1 MILKNSKT
9 WLAGLLSVFV
19 LFPFSLTLLSQPT
32 PTQAA
37 TNEPT
42 PVIVGMYEA
51 DYNPDNGLI
60 NEGAA
65 FEKDYLQAIAE
76 YANWNYT
83 YVVRNWSVLL
93 EDLKV
98 GNIDLLL
105 DVSKTPTREQAFDF
119 SSEEIGTE
127 MACLYA
133 PSNSGIHYED
143 FAAFNGL
150 RIGYEEGSTT
160 ITDFTTYSQEH
171 SFTFTSYPYNGG
183 NAMSAA
189 LAAGEVDAVLETNF
203 MSAPTDSVLISK
215 SKPNPIYIASN
226 HAKPNLKVQLD
237 QAMATLFSYVPSFNS
252 DLFNEHF
259 GSTTSETLSF
269 SQEEDAYLA
278 NHPTVNFVYELDWAP
293 FEYDQNGEAQGI
305 SPDVI
310 RAIGEDTGIN
320 FNFVLTSSTEAIYH
334 EVDGKSVDT
343 VMAVSYNYT
352 WANDHGLWVSQPYIS
367 GGTMLVSKSST
378 ASPKSVAIVKEG
390 YLASQISK
398 KYPNLSPVEY
408 ETFDACMDAIGSG
421 AADCTFLN
429 YYQANYYR
437 SMSAYSSY
445 TYSPNNTINQSIG
458 LGVSKGSDPVLLR
471 VLSKS
476 LAHISSQLPS
486 ILSENSVEHEPLTLA
501 TLIARYPTA
510 SIAII
515 ITLILLVFLVIFL
528 FVYSGIRQKQNA
540 ALAAEKN
547 RAEQADKAK
556 SEFLSRMSH
565 DIRTPLNGIIGLTY
579 LAQEKNTSPEVAD
592 DLKKIDTSSKFL
604 LSLIN
609 DILDMSKA
617 EASKIELHLEPYPIE
632 GFKAYLAAVFVPL
645 CEQRKLTFRETYD
658 LLPDRVPVLDKLR
671 MNQIVFNLL
680 SNAVKFTN
688 PGGSITCAISEVAK
702 ENNRVAIQIVVS
714 DNGIGMS
721 EEFQKSI
728 FAPFSQ
734 EERALTQTDHP
745 GTGLGMAITKKLVD
759 VMQGTISVKSAVN
772 QGSTF
777 TVNLTVDSVS
787 REEYEVSHPQK
798 SVERERDVASLQG
811 KRILV
816 CEDNSLNQQII
827 LALLRDKGM
836 EPTLA
841 INGKIGLEDF
851 ERSTPF
857 YFDAVL
863 MDIRMPV
870 MDGYTATKEIRSLF
884 REDAKITPI
893 LAMTADAFSEDVSKA
908 IASGM
913 DGHLA
918 KPINP
923 SLLYQILA
931 SAIAKA
937 QKSKA

>member
-1 MILKNSKT
+1 MVSKT
-9 WLAGLLSVFV
+9 VKTFLSSLAGFFLL
-19 LFPFSLTLLSQPT
+19 LPLSLTLLSSPVSTHAASNDPT
-32 PTQAA
+32 PL
-37 TNEPT
+37 
-42 PVIVGMYEA
+42 IVGMYEA
-51 DYNPDNGLI
+51 DYNAATGLA

-76 YANWNYT
+76 YANWSYS
-83 YVVRNWSVLL
+83 YVVRDWDVLL
-93 EDLKV
+93 NDLKV
-98 GNIDLLL
+98 GNIDILL
-105 DVSKTPTREQAFDF
+105 DVSKTEEREQSFDF
-119 SSEEIGTE
+119 SSEEMGTE

-133 PSNSGIHYED
+133 RSDSGIHYED
-143 FAAFNGL
+143 FTAFNHL
-150 RIGYEEGSTT
+150 RIGYEKGSTT
-160 ITDFTTYSQEH
+160 ITDFTEYAH
-171 SFTFTSYPYNGG
+171 DNSFTFTTVPYNGG

-189 LAAGEVDAVLETNF
+189 LSAGEVDAVLETNF
-203 MSAPTDSVLISK
+203 MGAPSDSVLVCK
-215 SKPNPIYIASN
+215 CKPNPIYFATN
-226 HAKPNLKVQLD
+226 KAKPNLKISLD

-259 GSTTSETLSF
+259 GTSTSETLAF
-269 SQEEDAYLA
+269 SQAEDAYRLQ
-278 NHPTVNFVYELDWAP
+278 HPTIYFVYELNWAP
-293 FEYDQNGEAQGI
+293 FEYDQSGEAHGI

-320 FNFVLTSSTEAIYH
+320 FQFVLTTSTEAIYH
-334 EVDGKSVDT
+334 EVDGQSVDT
-343 VMAVSYNYT
+343 IMAVSYNYT
-352 WANDHGLWVSQPYIS
+352 WANDHGLWVSQPYVS
-367 GGTMLVSKSST
+367 GGTMLVSKSGTQNPQSAAT
-378 ASPKSVAIVKEG
+378 VKGG
-390 YLASQISK
+390 YLEAQITN
-398 KYPNLSPVEY
+398 KYPTLNRIEY
-408 ETFDACMDAIGSG
+408 ETFDSCMKAIASG
-421 AADCTFLN
+421 AVDCTFLN

-437 SMSAYSSY
+437 SMSQYSSFS
-445 TYSPNNTINQSIG
+445 YSPNNTIQQSIG
-458 LGVSKGSDPVLLR
+458 LGVSKSSNPVLLPI
-471 VLSKS
+471 LSKS

-486 ILSENSVEHEPLTLA
+486 ILSENSIYHEPLSLSN
-501 TLIARYPTA
+501 LIARYPTA

-515 ITLILLVFLVIFL
+515 IALVLLVFLVIFL
-528 FVYSGIRQKQNA
+528 FVYSSIRQKQNA

-579 LAQEKNTSPEVAD
+579 LAQEKNTSPEVGD

-617 EASKIELHLEPYPIE
+617 EASKIELHPEPYPID

-645 CEQRKLTFRETYD
+645 CEQRKLSFQENYNV
-658 LLPDRVPVLDKLR
+658 LPDRIPVLDKLR
-671 MNQIVFNLL
+671 TNQIVFNLL

-688 PGGSITCAISEVAK
+688 PGGAVSCTVNEQALEDGQVGIEI
-702 ENNRVAIQIVVS
+702 IVS

-728 FAPFSQ
+728 FTPFTQ

-759 VMQGTISVKSAVN
+759 VMGGTISVKSAVN
-772 QGSTF
+772 KGSTF
-777 TVNLTVDSVS
+777 TVKLKTGSVS
-787 REEYEVSHPQK
+787 REEYEASHPKQ
-798 SVERERDVASLQG
+798 SSEHERDLASLKG

-816 CEDNSLNQQII
+816 CEDNALNQQII
-827 LALLRDKGM
+827 MALLKDKGM

-841 INGKIGLEDF
+841 ANGKAGLEAF
-851 ERSTPF
+851 EKAKPF

-863 MDIRMPV
+863 MDIRMPI
-870 MDGYTATKEIRSLF
+870 MDGYAATKEIRSLL
-884 REDAKITPI
+884 REDAKSTPI

-923 SLLYQILA
+923 SLLYQTLA
-931 SAIAKA
+931 SVIAKA
-937 QKSKA
+937 QQAKA